1 MTFEGWS
8 WLPWALIAAL
18 VFFGVGWFVARIDL
32 RELLS
37 ESRALPQSYFK
48 GLNFLLNEQQDKAI
62 EAFLVV
68 TQANAETVELQF
80 ALGSLFRRRGEV
92 ERAIRLHQSLSERGD
107 LSAEQ
112 RIQAQLALAQDY
124 QKAGLLDRAEQILAD
139 IARLAQGGGVPAPAH
154 TQALQL
160 LLDVYIQERDWPQA
174 IAAARQLETVG
185 KRLYRTEI
193 AHFFCEQAVDEYDQ
207 GQQSVAQ
214 TLLDQ
219 ALTTHP
225 QCVRANMLRGAWLA
239 QAGEH
244 RQAIAVWRQI
254 EAQNPDFL
262 GLSAEAMLASYRA
275 LGEEKQGLQELGA
288 LQRQYS
294 NLDFLNAI
302 FQVTLKNEG
311 PDAAYVLV
319 RDDLKR
325 NPTLVGIDRLL
336 DARIAGANDE
346 RMEDLQL
353 VKSVV
358 HAHASRLAVYLCGH
372 CGFKARQFYW
382 HCPACG
388 GWETFPPRRTAE
400 WDTADRHL
408 ARLHIEG

>member
-1 MTFEGWS
+1 MTFEGWN

-18 VFFGVGWFVARIDL
+18 IFFGLGWFVARIDL

-68 TQANAETVELQF
+68 TQANTETVELQF
-80 ALGSLFRRRGEV
+80 ALGSLFRRRGEI

-107 LSAEQ
+107 LSADQ
-112 RIQAQLALAQDY
+112 RIQAQLGLAQDY

-139 IARLAQGGGVPAPAH
+139 IARLAKGGGVSPPAH

-160 LLDVYIQERDWPQA
+160 LLDVYIQERNWPKA
-174 IAAARQLETVG
+174 IAAATQLETVG
-185 KRLYRTEI
+185 KRAYRKEI
-193 AHFFCEQAVDEYDQ
+193 AHFFCEQAIDEYDQ
-207 GQQSVAQ
+207 GQQSAAQ
-214 TLLDQ
+214 ALLDQ
-219 ALTTHP
+219 ALATNPH
-225 QCVRANMLRGAWLA
+225 CVRANMIRGEWLA
-239 QAGEH
+239 LVGEH
-244 RQAIAVWRQI
+244 RQAIAAWREI
-254 EAQNPDFL
+254 ETQDSAYL
-262 GLSAEAMLASYRA
+262 GLSADAMLASYQA
-275 LGEEKQGLQELGA
+275 LGQESEGLQELSA
-288 LQRQYS
+288 LQRQYPT
-294 NLDFLNAI
+294 LDFLNAI
-302 FQVTLKNEG
+302 FQTTLKNEG
-311 PDAAYVLV
+311 ADAAYNLV

-336 DARIAGANDE
+336 DARISGSTVD
-346 RMEDLQL
+346 RIEDLQL

-358 HAHASRLAVYLCGH
+358 HAHASRLAVYLCSH

-400 WDTADRHL
+400 YDTADRHL